1 MPLNRR
7 CVLKEAT
14 VGTSDWMPCPTVLHV
29 CCWVLTLIAE
39 SLLQTAACSQ
49 LVNEP
54 TAFYSRIMELGA
66 VLQSRVLQCCRM
78 HFSMFCNV

>member
-1 MPLNRR
+1 MVPYSLFY
-7 CVLKEAT
+7 LKEAT
-14 VGTSDWMPCPTVLHV
+14 VATSDWMPRPTVLHV

-54 TAFYSRIMELGA
+54 TAFYSRIMEQGA
-66 VLQSRVLQCCRM
+66 VLQSAAVLQNALL
-78 HFSMFCNV
+78 HVL